1 MPNDN
6 SIPVTAA
13 QGYTPTPE
21 SLRRVSDYLNSVPV
35 KTKPSAVI
43 LIDPQQFASVAKQMT
58 GGAPTRTAFTIGD
71 RIYLNGST
79 LSSDSGAAQD
89 LGHSGQNGRLAE
101 LALSHELAHMQDAR
115 PRSWQEAHDSIYNAE
130 GQKIFQQW
138 QKAVDAQQKRA
149 VQAYQQMHEQS
160 MVKVPQ
166 ELQDRLP
173 SSPVSTQLQSPQG
186 RAYQAEQA
194 RVDSDAGK
202 IQPAQA
208 PIKTQLTP
216 PPQSSAA
223 PSSTPTP
230 TPAPQPGGL
239 LTLARVGAHI
249 PSAALGALG
258 AASRKV

>member
-71 RIYLNGST
+71 RIYLNGAT
-79 LSSDSGAAQD
+79 LQADSNNGVAQD
-89 LGHSGQNGRLAE
+89 LGHSGQNVRLAE
-101 LALSHELAHMQDAR
+101 LALSHELAHMQDNR
-115 PRSWQEAHDSIYNAE
+115 PRPWQEAHDSIYNAE

-138 QKAVDAQQKRA
+138 QKSVAEQQKRA
-149 VQAYQQMHEQS
+149 AAAYQQMREQS

-166 ELQDRLP
+166 ELQNYLP
-173 SSPVSTQLQSPQG
+173 STPVNTTLIAPDEPEYPSRSPMSPHIQQIMAQQPSRSYAQRVIAQQPASSLRMADRMKLQSPKT
-186 RAYQAEQA
+186 
-194 RVDSDAGK
+194 GK
-202 IQPAQA
+202 
-208 PIKTQLTP
+208 
-216 PPQSSAA
+216 
-223 PSSTPTP
+223 
-230 TPAPQPGGL
+230 
-239 LTLARVGAHI
+239 
-249 PSAALGALG
+249 
-258 AASRKV
+258 